1 MYLSPRKKLFVD
13 TATEMFGVGSVISKS
28 ESIKASKKLGIP
40 NPTWFWGSCKIGY
53 NKFELPSENAPVT
66 ATTTET
72 QSETVVMNLV
82 ATN

>member
-53 NKFELPSENAPVT
+53 NKFELPIQKFIRKYNNSKPRC
-66 ATTTET
+66 
-72 QSETVVMNLV
+72 QFP
-82 ATN
+82 